1 MTNTQK
7 NMLNF
12 VDYCLRYSQN
22 LKYSFKMR
30 ILLILSF
37 LLPLFT
43 LHSQHEEHNDIDDIA
58 CKEAAR
64 SFDTN
69 RTGLTNVIANDYDLN
84 YYRFRLNID
93 PAVYNID
100 AKVDIHFTSLIENFS
115 TLHFDFATVL
125 NVDSIVYGNQLLS
138 SFEKI
143 GDFELKVTLP
153 QSLAINTIDSISIFY
168 HGAPPSGGFG
178 SFIKTTHN
186 EEAIIWTLS
195 EPFGARDWWPCKNGL
210 EDKIDSI
217 DMYISCPSKYKAASN
232 GILVNEW
239 MSDSTTLFHWKHRY
253 SIAPYLI
260 AFAVTNYER
269 YTDQV
274 ILSNGVSMPMINY
287 VYPEN
292 LNDAKT
298 GTANLVQ
305 VLQFYDS
312 LFVGYPFQK
321 EKYGHAQFGW
331 GGGMEHQTMSFVVS
345 YGWLLLSHELAHQWF
360 GDMVTCGSWQD
371 IWLNEGFATY
381 LEGLSRERFP
391 DKADFDFKTWKAGK
405 VSHITSQPGGSVI
418 VSDTTS
424 VGRIFNG
431 RLSYSKGSYLLHM
444 LRWKLGDEKFFKG
457 IRNYLGELKFKY
469 ARTTDLMDHLELVS
483 DMDLKEFFNDWFYGE
498 GYPSYHLSYQLNDDN
513 SIALRLNQ
521 TTSHPSVTFFE
532 MPVPVYFSNGIK
544 DTIVVLD
551 HLYDGQEYSLNLG
564 FKPDSIAVDPDQW
577 LISANNTVEEGMIN
591 KTNDYSNF
599 IQVSPNPFKDE
610 IKINTAFNN
619 MSLFYRLYNTQSK
632 IISSGFLNP
641 EYRLQIEGNPG
652 IYFIE
657 IFQSGGQRNISKL
670 IKL

>member
-1 MTNTQK
+1 
-7 NMLNF
+7 
-12 VDYCLRYSQN
+12 
-22 LKYSFKMR
+22 MR
-30 ILLILSF
+30 ILLF
-37 LLPLFT
+37 LGFFSTILPLF
-43 LHSQHEEHNDIDDIA
+43 SQIDEHIGIEDIA
-58 CKEAAR
+58 CKEATRAFAANR
-64 SFDTN
+64 SE
-69 RTGLTNVIANDYDLN
+69 LTNVIANDYDLN
-84 YYRFRLNID
+84 YYRFKLYID

-100 AKVDIHFTSLIENFS
+100 AKVDIHFTSMIEDFS

-125 NVDSIVYGNQLLS
+125 MVDSIIYKNQHLS
-138 SFEKI
+138 TFEKI
-143 GDFELKVTLP
+143 GDFELKINLP
-153 QSLAINTIDSISIFY
+153 QSLAINTADSISIFY

-178 SFIKTTHN
+178 SFIKSTHN

-217 DMYISCPSKYKAASN
+217 DMYITSPSKYKAASN
-232 GILVNEW
+232 GLLINEW
-239 MSDSTTLFHWKHRY
+239 TADSTTTFHWKHRY
-253 SIAPYLI
+253 KIAPYLI

-274 ILSNGVSMPMINY
+274 ELSNGVSMPMINY

-292 LNDAKT
+292 LNDAKS

-312 LFVGYPFQK
+312 LFVDYPFQK

-405 VSHITSQPGGSVI
+405 VSHITSQPGGSVV

-444 LRWKLGDEKFFKG
+444 LRWKLGDEKFFNG
-457 IRNYLGELKFKY
+457 IRNYLAELKYKY
-469 ARTTDLMDHLELVS
+469 ARTTDLIDHLELVS
-483 DMDLKEFFNDWFYGE
+483 EMDLTDFFNDWFYGE
-498 GYPSYHLSYQLNDDN
+498 GFPSYHLTYQTNENNVITLK
-513 SIALRLNQ
+513 LNQ
-521 TTSHPSVTFFE
+521 TTSHSSVTFFE
-532 MPVPVYFSNGIK
+532 MPVPIYLSNGIQ
-544 DTIVVLD
+544 DTTIIVD
-551 HLYDGQEYSLNLG
+551 HSYDGQEYMVNVG
-564 FKPDSIAVDPDQW
+564 FSVDSISIDPEQW
-577 LISANNTVEEGMIN
+577 LISANNVVEEGVLN
-591 KTNDYSNF
+591 KTQEYTNN
-599 IQVSPNPFKDE
+599 IIVSPNPFNEE
-610 IKINTAFNN
+610 IKINTTLPYKSLMYKLFNPHGQMIAN
-619 MSLFYRLYNTQSK
+619 GN
-632 IISSGFLNP
+632 LNS
-641 EYRLQIEGNPG
+641 EYKLQIDGRAG
-652 IYFIE
+652 MYFLE
-657 IFQSGGQRNISKL
+657 VFQKGGERYFTKL